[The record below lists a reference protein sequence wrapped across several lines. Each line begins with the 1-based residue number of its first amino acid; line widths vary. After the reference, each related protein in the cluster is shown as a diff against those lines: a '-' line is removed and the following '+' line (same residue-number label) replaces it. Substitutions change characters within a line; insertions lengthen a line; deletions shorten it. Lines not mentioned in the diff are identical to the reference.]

1 MKNKSSKKSR
11 KTVNIFWLIL
21 SIIGIIT
28 LIYLV
33 IKSTTLGMFYVRT
46 SGSPSTSV
54 TEFYNAL
61 FRSDYDTACTYL
73 KDYDA
78 LGMVNDPETF
88 EGKVTFDALK
98 ASYSMNLIGSP
109 TIDKLK
115 ATQRVS
121 FTYLDINQVE
131 MDTASK
137 IDTILNEKVQ
147 TLPREQLFD
156 DNNNYLPELIDEVY
170 NEALTDT
177 LQRASEYYISTEF
190 DIQLEYK
197 NNKWLINT
205 NDTMLKCLLGGI

>member
-61 FRSDYDTACTYL
+61 FKSDYDTACTYL

-121 FTYLDINQVE
+121 FTYLDIRQKSSNARTRSYITIAHSCHRYNCPINTIRNIFKTIRILTIFHDIHYRSDRNDQNN
-131 MDTASK
+131 SK
-137 IDTILNEKVQ
+137 QE
-147 TLPREQLFD
+147 E
-156 DNNNYLPELIDEVY
+156 NNNFML
-170 NEALTDT
+170 ALFER
-177 LQRASEYYISTEF
+177 LQQQISFVE
-190 DIQLEYK
+190 K
-197 NNKWLINT
+197 
-205 NDTMLKCLLGGI
+205 